1 MFPEF
6 RQYEM
11 KEPKNPMDDGSFE
24 EAVVVRYLLGELPE
38 ETQVQMEDRAFSDPE
53 YMRVIE
59 AVEADLIDAYVRGQ
73 LPPEDL
79 RRFESRFLASPERR
93 RKVEFART
101 WAQVADEAKPA
112 AAAQARPATASDAR
126 RSWLEVLGQLLRSPM
141 PAFQFATAAL
151 AVILVC
157 VVSWQ
162 VVQSNRLRS
171 RIGAL
176 EAERERLQQ
185 QEQALQKTVD
195 AERSRAEDLSA
206 QLQRGALANVA
217 SLALLP
223 GMLRGEAAA
232 PQLVIPHQA
241 RIARV
246 EIHLEPRDRYPQF
259 RVELHTE
266 RGEEILTRNNLREQK
281 VNNGRGVVLEIPS
294 SALTDGNYELALK
307 GVAGGKQVDDLGY
320 YRFSVKQK

>member
-11 KEPKNPMDDGSFE
+11 KEPINSMDDGSFE

-38 ETQVQMEDRAFSDPE
+38 DTQVQMEDRAFSDPE

-59 AVEADLIDAYVRGQ
+59 AVEAVLIDAYVRGQ

-93 RKVEFART
+93 RKVEFARSL
-101 WAQVADEAKPA
+101 ARVADEAKPA
-112 AAAQARPATASDAR
+112 AAQARPARASDVR
-126 RSWLEVLGQLLRSPM
+126 RSWLEALGQLLRSPR
-141 PAFQFATAAL
+141 PAFQFATAAF
-151 AVILVC
+151 AFILVC

-176 EAERERLQQ
+176 EAERGSLQQ
-185 QEQALQKTVD
+185 REQALQKAVD
-195 AERSRAEDLSA
+195 AEHSRAEDLSA
-206 QLQRGALANVA
+206 QLQRGALGNVA

-241 RIARV
+241 QIARL
-246 EIHLEPRDRYPQF
+246 EIQLEPRDRYPQF

-266 RGEEILTRNNLREQK
+266 RGEEILTRNNLREQRL
-281 VNNGRGVVLEIPS
+281 NNGRGVVLEIPS

-307 GVAGGKQVDDLGY
+307 GAASGKQVDDLGY
-320 YRFSVKQK
+320 YRFSVNRK